1 MKNKNMQMA
10 CDRLYFFASVFAGRK
25 KAETL
30 WENGMEDERIID
42 LYWERSQQA
51 IVWSEKKYGNYCGRI
66 ADNVLHNRE
75 DCEECLNDTWLRA
88 WNSMP
93 TERPKILQAFLGA
106 ITRNLSLD
114 LYRRKHSAKRGGGET
129 AYVFDE
135 ARDFSGSD
143 EAWGRM
149 ERMELTENLNRFLAG
164 LDKESRVMF
173 VRRYWYMDS
182 IAEIAARMGC
192 GESRVKSC
200 LMRLRK
206 RLRRQ
211 LESEGIVL

>member
-1 MKNKNMQMA
+1 
-10 CDRLYFFASVFAGRK
+10 
-25 KAETL
+25 
-30 WENGMEDERIID
+30 MEDEKIID

-51 IVWSEKKYGNYCGRI
+51 IALTEQKYGRYCGRI

-93 TERPKILQAFLGA
+93 TERPTVLQAFLGA

-114 LYRRKHSAKRGGGET
+114 LYRRKHSAKRGGGELP
-129 AYVFDE
+129 YIFDE
-135 ARDFSGSD
+135 LQDCLGTDETAR
-143 EAWGRM
+143 EM
-149 ERMELTENLNRFLAG
+149 ERMELAESLNRFLAELG
-164 LDKESRVMF
+164 KENRVMF

-192 GESRVKSC
+192 GESRVKSR
-200 LMRLRK
+200 LSRLRK
-206 RLRRQ
+206 RLYR
-211 LESEGIVL
+211 LLKSEGIVL

>member
-1 MKNKNMQMA
+1 
-10 CDRLYFFASVFAGRK
+10 
-25 KAETL
+25 
-30 WENGMEDERIID
+30 MEDEKIID

-51 IVWSEKKYGNYCGRI
+51 IALTEQKYGRYCGRI

-93 TERPKILQAFLGA
+93 TERPTVLQAFLGA

-114 LYRRKHSAKRGGGET
+114 LYRRKHSAKRGGGELP
-129 AYVFDE
+129 YIFDE
-135 ARDFSGSD
+135 LRDFSGAD
-143 EAWGRM
+143 EMQKRI
-149 ERMELTENLNRFLAG
+149 ECMELAEGINRFLAG
-164 LDKESRVMF
+164 LDQESRVMF

-200 LMRLRK
+200 LSRLRK

-211 LESEGIVL
+211 LKGEGIVL